1 MVADF
6 RDGYAASLSVGPGTL
21 FAFLVRSYV
30 DLGTSLWTEWRSS
43 DSVIVFA
50 RSVSAALLLWV
61 GAIAM
66 AALEWPD
73 GPATMWFFAQL
84 GVALTS
90 CAVVTIGI
98 AQRSG
103 PQPPKLIGRRTS
115 G

>member
-6 RDGYAASLSVGPGTL
+6 RDGYTASHRIGARTL

-30 DLGTSLWTEWRSS
+30 DLGTSLWTEWRSI

-61 GAIAM
+61 GAIAT
-66 AALEWPD
+66 AALEWPE
-73 GPATMWFFAQL
+73 GPATTWFFAQL

-90 CAVVTIGI
+90 CAVVTIGV

-103 PQPPKLIGRRTS
+103 PQPPMLMSRRTS